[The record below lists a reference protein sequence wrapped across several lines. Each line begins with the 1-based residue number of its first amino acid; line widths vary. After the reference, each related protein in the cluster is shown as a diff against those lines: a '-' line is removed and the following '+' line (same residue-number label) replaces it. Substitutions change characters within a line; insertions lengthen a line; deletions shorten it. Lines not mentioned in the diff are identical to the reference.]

1 MEEYKID
8 DIDSLTLNCS
18 ISPSLKNI
26 EMNQLS
32 DEIMFICN
40 NIIFDDFD
48 HDFYK
53 KVLTNGILTDDQFKD
68 LETLNGSDFVKNTQY
83 EDDVNESTRKKL
95 KLSKTDITNL
105 LPKIMEAHLFPSAIS
120 DVSSYNMVL
129 KMTDFKVTVDNL
141 IEKLEFIN
149 TKKTRLEGPKMMIN
163 SIIFIYIAVVV
174 VLFITYI
181 SFKYG
186 GEENAGKADNYNIGF
201 VSTSAYIYLFSQLKD
216 HYFEYSELQGQMG
229 HYDENICA
237 SLANIIKNIKSI
249 YKYLLNIKKTTDTNA
264 CKTNIKNQAVALYK
278 LIYTDEVFKQA
289 RAHFKT
295 TVNYINSFID
305 KQKKYLLKVHNT
317 NMDVKNNN
325 EYMEDFYNILLK
337 GHGIKLLKVEE
348 NETPFQK
355 RNTLINQ
362 TNNSTTNN
370 STTSNS
376 TTNNSTTNNSTTSN
390 STTNNSTTSN
400 STTTNNSTTSN
411 STTTNNSTTTST
423 TNNWDKYIIDNFI
436 KKVIEMNKIKTK
448 SQKFELD
455 ETDKKEFML
464 YLTDILFFLKTI
476 KNNGLPEY
484 DQIKKLIFPVNME
497 DHTNFTIDSFI
508 EFINPSLK
516 ATSTSIQATD
526 SVLRYFETTVL
537 NYYKENGLFGETTV
551 ATDNSF
557 LAKITKRNSNVS
569 SIKVEYSEFAKALKK
584 RILVD
589 DDLTDEGSFG
599 RVFEKIKND
608 FIENTQ
614 NYKLNENIVMRFMTF
629 MFKNDEQF
637 HNDKSSTIILSNI
650 RFIVG
655 VIMKK
660 VAQSQTIRNDLMDS
674 KKINTAKYISF
685 MNFESKMSELNA
697 NDLNNF
703 LEYIKNTK
711 DTIKSFRRYTKT
723 EEILF
728 SKKEQISHVYSKLHR
743 DIFIV
748 FGIILAVFI
757 YEEYFK
763 EKFAKA
769 DMEGIRTVGKAAFNV
784 GKKVGTNARAAARA
798 TASGVYNSTG
808 RLKNYVKG
816 KVGDA
821 ATSAYAE
828 VTNIPTRFETGLDD
842 IKTMGKNW
850 TTAALRQSNAIR
862 EKSRKY
868 AEEATTNRKKV
879 KQDGGE
885 DNVNESV
892 SKVEPVKQPVKEE
905 SQSEKDVKETE
916 KALSFNKY
924 INMSLIIVVYGIF
937 MTFTKSYLMKHEADL
952 QYDKV
957 INVINTTKFETEF
970 YRLTEAFE
978 EYKTNRSTENC
989 KKVYNSLIQVLEM
1002 YDKCNFIKSSIK
1014 STPFPVAE
1022 MWTNG
1027 IVLVI
1032 FLAVLYITFVQTDVE
1047 SYWENQNKLDEL
1059 LNSLDDISSG
1069 DNEEELVKN
1078 IEKELSKEKD
1088 ELAKAINNFDWH
1100 KSKKYIRDIY
1110 GINKE
1115 LKDEMEKVFKA
1126 TTQKTGDKKISN
1138 EEKKE
1143 AYQKLID
1150 KLETDMEKA
1159 QDDKEA
1165 KDELK
1170 KAIENNDWYSAEKY
1184 IGDIYGINKEVK
1196 DEMRKVFDDNA
1207 QKTDKEKKEA
1217 YQKLIDKLEKD
1228 MDKAQ
1233 DEKEQKGGMVTGYPM
1248 GMGMTD
1254 PSMLTP
1260 TNNKAQ
1266 MQKKLLEQYTK
1277 QTNAV
1282 QSQIIKMKRDT
1293 KYVNLSMSIM
1303 ILMFG
1308 SYFCVSI
1315 LNNTRNYQNM
1325 LVSGGTVFRDCL

>member
-1 MEEYKID
+1 MSMEDYKID
-8 DIDSLTLNCS
+8 DIDGLTLNCG

-48 HDFYK
+48 HDAYK
-53 KVLTNGILTDDQFKD
+53 DETDKATFMK
-68 LETLNGSDFVKNTQY
+68 
-83 EDDVNESTRKKL
+83 
-95 KLSKTDITNL
+95 
-105 LPKIMEAHLFPSAIS
+105 AHLFPSAIS

-129 KMTDFKVTVDNL
+129 KMPDFKVTVENL

-149 TKKTRLEGPKMMIN
+149 TKKTRLEGPRMMV
-163 SIIFIYIAVVV
+163 SSVVYIYTVIVV
-174 VLFITYI
+174 VLFIVYM
-181 SFKYG
+181 SFKFSSDK
-186 GEENAGKADNYNIGF
+186 ETVAKADNYNIGF
-201 VSTSAYIYLFSQLKD
+201 VSSAAYIYLFSKLKD
-216 HYFEYSELQGQMG
+216 HYFDYSELQGQVG
-229 HYDENICA
+229 HYDENICG
-237 SLANIIKNIKSI
+237 SLANIIKTIKSI
-249 YKYLLNIKKTTDTNA
+249 YKNLLQLPKTEN
-264 CKTNIKNQAVALYK
+264 CKQTISTEALELYK
-278 LIYTDEVFKQA
+278 LVYVDDVFRQA

-295 TVNYINSFID
+295 TVNSINSFID

-337 GHGIKLLKVEE
+337 GHGLKLLKVND
-348 NETPFQK
+348 NETPLKVREDMIARDVTVAAVAAVAKEAAKVEVAKVIKTEAIKEAAKAEAIKAEANVKNVLTNLNIFGRGSKQTVEGFQEDMQ
-355 RNTLINQ
+355 TINEDTQ
-362 TNNSTTNN
+362 TTIQRSG
-370 STTSNS
+370 
-376 TTNNSTTNNSTTSN
+376 
-390 STTNNSTTSN
+390 
-400 STTTNNSTTSN
+400 
-411 STTTNNSTTTST
+411 
-423 TNNWDKYIIDNFI
+423 WDKYIINNFI
-436 KKVIEMNKIKTK
+436 DHIIKMNEIVLKK
-448 SQKFELD
+448 SQSDVDNKN
-455 ETDKKEFML
+455 FMTH
-464 YLTDILFFLKTI
+464 LTDILFFLKTI

-497 DHTNFTIDSFI
+497 EHTNFTTESFI
-508 EFINPSLK
+508 EFVNPSLD

-526 SVLRYFETTVL
+526 SVLRYFQTTVL
-537 NYYKENGLFGETTV
+537 NYYRENGFINSKDTV

-569 SIKVEYSEFAKALKK
+569 IMKARYSEFINVMKT

-589 DDLTDEGSFG
+589 DDLTDEGLFG
-599 RVFEKIKND
+599 GVFEKITND

-614 NYKLNENIVMRFMTF
+614 DYKLTENIVMRYMTF

-637 HNDKSSTIILSNI
+637 DNDKSAPMILSNI

-655 VIMKK
+655 KIMKK
-660 VAQSQTIRNDLMDS
+660 VEQSQTIRNDLMDS
-674 KKINTAKYISF
+674 QKINTAKYISF
-685 MNFESKMSELNA
+685 LNFESKMTELNA
-697 NDLNNF
+697 TDVNNF
-703 LEYIKNTK
+703 FEYIKKTK
-711 DTIKSFRRYTKT
+711 ETIKGFRRYTKT

-728 SKKEQISHVYSKLHR
+728 SKKEQISDIYSKLHR

-748 FGIILAVFI
+748 FGIIIGVFI

-763 EKFAKA
+763 EKLAKVKVDDIKSVGNTVYQSAKKSAKYVGENARVAANYAA
-769 DMEGIRTVGKAAFNV
+769 DKSVKAARGVYNTTGRKLGEAATGLGNAATGTISGIAGLKDNV
-784 GKKVGTNARAAARA
+784 KAKGINTIASMREAAKKGMENASENLTNARTRNAAVGARNA
-798 TASGVYNSTG
+798 AVGGVASTNEDVSST
-808 RLKNYVKG
+808 
-816 KVGDA
+816 D
-821 ATSAYAE
+821 
-828 VTNIPTRFETGLDD
+828 
-842 IKTMGKNW
+842 
-850 TTAALRQSNAIR
+850 
-862 EKSRKY
+862 
-868 AEEATTNRKKV
+868 
-879 KQDGGE
+879 
-885 DNVNESV
+885 
-892 SKVEPVKQPVKEE
+892 PVKQPVKEE
-905 SQSEKDVKETE
+905 SQPVKEESQTEKDAKETE

-957 INVINTTKFETEF
+957 INVVNTTKFETEF

-978 EYKTNRSTENC
+978 DYKTNRTTENC
-989 KKVYNSLIQVLEM
+989 KKVYNSLIQVLDM

-1059 LNSLDDISSG
+1059 LNSLDNIGSS

-1088 ELAKAINNFDWH
+1088 ELDKAINNFDWH

-1115 LKDEMEKVFKA
+1115 VKDEIEKVFNEN
-1126 TTQKTGDKKISN
+1126 TQKTGDKKISN

-1150 KLETDMEKA
+1150 KLE
-1159 QDDKEA
+1159 
-1165 KDELK
+1165 
-1170 KAIENNDWYSAEKY
+1170 
-1184 IGDIYGINKEVK
+1184 
-1196 DEMRKVFDDNA
+1196 
-1207 QKTDKEKKEA
+1207 
-1217 YQKLIDKLEKD
+1217 KD

-1233 DEKEQKGGMVTGYPM
+1233 DEKDEKSEKEQKGGMVTGYPM

-1254 PSMLTP
+1254 PSMLMP

-1266 MQKKLLEQYTK
+1266 MQKKLLEQYTN

-1293 KYVNLSMSIM
+1293 KYVNLSMSIL

-1308 SYFCVSI
+1308 SYFCVTI

-1325 LVSGGTVFRDCL
+1325 LVSGGTIFRDCL